1 MKRHIPP
8 EVLAHA
14 DREVAE
20 IDAAA
25 LADNSV
31 ELYALAMLDERD
43 RCLLRLAEQR
53 CERGTP
59 WDLAIV
65 TAMNAIKPGS
75 AVFVPKDGAA

>member
-1 MKRHIPP
+1 MTHREIPQDL
-8 EVLAHA
+8 LARA
-14 DREVAE
+14 DENVAQ

-25 LADNSV
+25 LAGSRT
-31 ELYALAMLDERD
+31 ELYALALLEERD
-43 RCLLRLAEQR
+43 RCLLAVAEQR

-75 AVFVPKDGAA
+75 AVFKERS